1 MATHAFARQG
11 PGSAGAAASKLQ
23 IGADIVMPAG
33 GPWTIF
39 GLWGQVVKG
48 AGAHSEGS
56 GGQLIVDAVSGDLSP
71 DPAPGKYPLIGT
83 PASMGTHF
91 HIGQVPLNI
100 WEVRWEASGKAVI
113 RLSYLCQLAS
123 TVACEV
129 ACGIIFGTEVP
140 EKRPLVFC
148 DSVYSAFASTA
159 EQSIGTITL
168 AEKATRIVG
177 ILADLNHGDAITAA
191 EETMATIRLASD
203 DIKMPPAQYPC
214 NRAFD
219 AGDGTISGEA
229 STPRSDFIPVD
240 IPVEGGARIN
250 VYATTSISVSGNAEV
265 LVYLAYE

>member
-11 PGSAGAAASKLQ
+11 PGSATAATKLQ
-23 IGADIVMPAG
+23 IGADIVMPAD

-39 GLWGQVVKG
+39 ALWGQVVKG
-48 AGAHSEGS
+48 AGAHSEGA
-56 GGQLIVDAVSGDLSP
+56 GGQLIIDSASGDITP
-71 DPAPGKYPLIGT
+71 DPAPGKYPIIGS
-83 PASMGTHF
+83 PAAASANF
-91 HIGQVPLNI
+91 HVAQVPLNI
-100 WEVRWEASGKAVI
+100 WPVRWEAAGKASL
-113 RLSYLCQLAS
+113 RLSYLNQLAS

-129 ACGIIFGTEVP
+129 ACGIIFGKEIP

-148 DSVYSAFASTA
+148 DSVYGAFASAA

-177 ILADLNHGDAITAA
+177 LLADLNHGDAVTAA

-214 NRAFD
+214 IRAFD
-219 AGDGTISGEA
+219 AADGTHAGA
-229 STPRSDFIPVD
+229 PSTPRADFIPVD

-250 VYATTSISVSGNAEV
+250 VYATSSISVTGNCEV
-265 LVYLAYE
+265 LAYIAYE

>member
-1 MATHAFARQG
+1 MSTHAFARQG
-11 PGSAGAAASKLQ
+11 PGSTTAATKLQ

-39 GLWGQVVKG
+39 NLWGQVVKG
-48 AGAHSEGS
+48 AGAHSEGA
-56 GGQLIVDAVSGDLSP
+56 GGQLIVDAASGDLSP

-83 PASMGTHF
+83 PAALGSNF
-91 HIGQVPLNI
+91 PIVAVPLNI
-100 WEVRWEASGKAVI
+100 LPVRWEAAGKAVI
-113 RLSYLCQLAS
+113 RLSYLNQLAS

-129 ACGIIFGTEVP
+129 ACGIIFGKEIP
-140 EKRPLVFC
+140 EPRPLIFC
-148 DSVYSAFASTA
+148 DSVYSAFASAA

-168 AEKATRIVG
+168 AEKATRIIG

-191 EETMATIRLASD
+191 QETMATIRLASD

-219 AGDGTISGEA
+219 AADGTPVGACSIPQA
-229 STPRSDFIPVD
+229 DFIPVD

-250 VYATTSISVSGNAEV
+250 VYATSSISVTGNCEV